1 MNRVY
6 LCIDLKSFYASVECA
21 ERGLDAMTTN
31 LVVADPE
38 RSKGTICLAVSPSL
52 KQLGIKNRCRLFEI
66 PNNIDY
72 IIAPPRMKLY
82 IQYSADIYG
91 IYLKYISKDDI
102 SVYSIDE
109 AFLDVTDYLNLYNM
123 TAYDLALRIM
133 NDIKNTLG
141 VTATCGI
148 GTNLY
153 LAKVALD
160 ITAKHINSHIA
171 TLTEESYKDT
181 LWSHKPLT
189 DFWRIGRGISKRLS
203 ALGIYTMKDIAM
215 AEEQLLYKTFGI
227 DAEYLIDHAWGR
239 EPTTISDIKS
249 YIPKSNS
256 LSSGQVLMRD
266 YSYDEALLIVKEMVE
281 LLCLELVDRHLVT
294 NSISLYISYSKG
306 KGGIPLASSTN
317 GSVRIP
323 ITTSSVKIIT
333 THFIELYKSTT
344 NTLIPIRKINICF
357 NNVINE
363 IYEQYDLFTPP
374 EVLEK
379 DRRIQQAVLSIKKKY
394 GKNSVLKGM
403 NLLEHATT
411 IERNHQIGG
420 HKSGE

>member
-6 LCIDLKSFYASVECA
+6 LCIDLKSFYASVECV

-52 KQLGIKNRCRLFEI
+52 KELGIKNRCRLFEI
-66 PNNIDY
+66 PDNVDY

-82 IQYSADIYG
+82 IQYAADVYG

-109 AFLDVTDYLNLYNM
+109 AFLDVTDYLNLYSM
-123 TAYDLALRIM
+123 TAYELALRIM
-133 NDIKNTLG
+133 NDIKDTLG

-148 GTNLY
+148 GSNLY

-189 DFWRIGRGISKRLS
+189 DFWRIGLGISKRLS
-203 ALGIYTMKDIAM
+203 SLGIYTMRDIAM

-281 LLCLELVDRHLVT
+281 ILCLELVDRHLVT

-306 KGGIPLASSTN
+306 NGGIPLASSTN
-317 GSVRIP
+317 GSIRISV
-323 ITTSSVKIIT
+323 ITNSVKIIT
-333 THFIELYKSTT
+333 SHFIELYKNTT
-344 NTLIPIRKINICF
+344 NTLVPIRKINISF
-357 NNVINE
+357 NNVISE
-363 IYEQYDLFTPP
+363 TYEQYDLFTPP